1 MLDTFNFIDMKKVIY
16 AVMISSAILATS
28 CGNNKPERTS
38 GIRFSDLDTTMSP
51 TEDFYQYAC
60 GGWMKNHPLTA
71 EYARYGSFDKL
82 AEDNQEQLKG
92 LITEIAKDNHK
103 KGSIPQKI
111 GDLYNLGMDSATIE
125 KQGSEPLQTEL
136 QSIAAMSQKTDLTN
150 KLAAYA
156 LEGGSPLFGVFGEA
170 NPNNSS
176 ERIAW
181 VWQTG
186 LGIGDRDYYLDN
198 SPEMTTIRF
207 EYVNF
212 IASLMEISGYQKVAN
227 ITSATDMAK
236 RVLAFETELAKAFM
250 DKNDTRDP
258 YKTFN
263 MISVDE
269 WQKMLP
275 IIDVKLYMKT
285 LGLGTITSVNMGQVE
300 YTKSLNKIL
309 EKTDMEVIKAYLAI
323 GYINGASTYLS
334 SAFVDANFHFYGRIL
349 SGREEQRPRWKRVV
363 GSVDGSLGEAV
374 GQMYVEKY
382 FPAEAKERMLKL
394 VANLQEA
401 LRERIEQNTWMTD
414 STKQK
419 SYEKLDAFIVKVG
432 YPDAWRDYSD
442 LQVEKDSYFAN
453 IQRASRFETAYQ
465 LSKIGT
471 PVDPTEWLMTPQTVN
486 AYYNPTTNEICFPA
500 GILQVPFFD
509 MNADDAV
516 NYGAIGVVIGH
527 EMTHG
532 FDDQGRNYDKHG
544 NLNNWWQDSD
554 ATNFKERTDVLVNY
568 FNNVEV
574 LPGTFANGTFTLG
587 ENIADNGG
595 LNISYVA
602 LQKAK
607 EQGNIKESMDGF
619 TADQRFFIAYAGVWA
634 GNIREAEMLR
644 RTKEDPHSLGKWRV
658 NATLPHVDAFY
669 KTYDVKEGDKMYLA
683 PKDRAKIW

>member
-1 MLDTFNFIDMKKVIY
+1 MKKVIY
-16 AVMISSAILATS
+16 ALMMSTAIIATS
-28 CGNNKPERTS
+28 CGNKKPEHTS
-38 GIRFSDLDTTMSP
+38 GIRFCDLDTTVSP

-92 LITEIAKDNHK
+92 LITEIAAK
-103 KGSIPQKI
+103 KHEFGTIPQKI

-125 KQGSEPLQTEL
+125 SQGAQPLKKEL
-136 QSIAAMSQKTDLTN
+136 TSIATMSSKKELTA
-150 KLAAYA
+150 KLASFAQ
-156 LEGGSPLFGVFGEA
+156 EGNSPLFGLFGEA
-170 NPNNSS
+170 NPQNSKQC
-176 ERIAW
+176 IAW
-181 VWQTG
+181 VWQDG
-186 LGIGDRDYYLDN
+186 LGIGDRDYYLENNEKMSD
-198 SPEMTTIRF
+198 IRAN
-207 EYVNF
+207 YVTLLTNY
-212 IASLMEISGYQKVAN
+212 LNISGYAELAKINDNQA
-227 ITSATDMAK
+227 MAK
-236 RVLAFETELAKAFM
+236 KILAFETELAKIFM

-263 MISVDE
+263 LISVDD

-275 IIDVKLYMKT
+275 IIDVRSYLNT
-285 LGLGTITSVNMGQVE
+285 IGLSAIDSVNVGQMA
-300 YTKSLNKIL
+300 YTKALNGVL
-309 EKTDMEVIKAYLAI
+309 EKVDLEVLKAYLACN
-323 GYINGASTYLS
+323 YTNGAASYLS
-334 SAFVDANFHFYGRIL
+334 SNFVNASFDFYGRKL

-363 GSVDGSLGEAV
+363 STVDNCLGEAV

-382 FPAEAKERMLKL
+382 FPAQAKERMLKL
-394 VANLQEA
+394 VKNLQDA
-401 LRERIEQNTWMTD
+401 LRERIAQNTWMSD

-432 YPDAWRDYSD
+432 YPDKWRDYTS
-442 LQVEKDSYFAN
+442 LRIENDSYYAN
-453 IQRASRFETAYQ
+453 IERASRFETAYQ
-465 LSKIGT
+465 MSKIGK

-486 AYYNPTTNEICFPA
+486 AYYNPSTNEICFPA

-532 FDDQGRNYDKHG
+532 FDDQGRNYDKYG
-544 NLNNWWQDSD
+544 NLKNWWVESD
-554 ATNFKERTDVLVNY
+554 ATNFTERTKVLIDY
-568 FNNVEV
+568 FNKVEV

-607 EQGNIKESMDGF
+607 KQGNIEDTMDGF

-634 GNIREAEMLR
+634 GNIREAEILR

-658 NATLPHVDAFY
+658 NATLPHIDAFI
-669 KTYDVKEGDKMYLA
+669 KTFDVKDGNNMYLA
-683 PKDRAKIW
+683 PSERAKIW

>member
-1 MLDTFNFIDMKKVIY
+1 MKKVIY
-16 AVMISSAILATS
+16 AAMISSAIIATS
-28 CGNNKPERTS
+28 CGNKKPELTS

-111 GDLYNLGMDSATIE
+111 GDLYNLGMDSASIE
-125 KQGSEPLQTEL
+125 KQGAEPLQTEL

-156 LEGGSPLFGVFGEA
+156 LEGGSPLFAIFGEA
-170 NPNNSS
+170 NPDNSS

-186 LGIGDRDYYLDN
+186 LGIGDRDYYLDK
-198 SPEMTTIRF
+198 SEHMETIRK
-207 EYVNF
+207 EYIVLLTKF
-212 IASLMEISGYQKVAN
+212 MELSGYDKQAN
-227 ITSATDMAK
+227 IANTTDMAT

-275 IIDVKLYMKT
+275 IIDVKSYMNT
-285 LGLGTITSVNMGQVE
+285 LGLGSIKSVNIGQVE

-309 EKTDMEVIKAYLAI
+309 EKTDMEVIKAYLAVS
-323 GYINGASTYLS
+323 YINGASNYLS
-334 SAFVDANFHFYGRIL
+334 NTFVDANFHFYGRIL

-382 FPAEAKERMLKL
+382 FPAEAKKRMLKL
-394 VANLQEA
+394 VANLQDA
-401 LRERIEQNTWMTD
+401 LRERISQSTWMAD

-432 YPDAWRDYSD
+432 YPDTWRDYSD
-442 LQVEKDSYFAN
+442 LQIEKDSYFAN
-453 IQRASRFETAYQ
+453 IERASRFETAYQ
-465 LSKIGT
+465 LSKIGK
-471 PVDPTEWLMTPQTVN
+471 PIDPTEWLMTPQTVN

-544 NLNNWWQDSD
+544 NLNNWWTEND
-554 ATNFKERTDVLVNY
+554 ATNFKERTNVLVNY
-568 FNNVEV
+568 FNNLEV

-607 EQGNIKESMDGF
+607 KQGNIKEDMDGF

-658 NATLPHVDAFY
+658 DGTLRHIDAFIN
-669 KTYDVKEGDKMYLA
+669 TFNVKEGDKMYLA
-683 PKDRAKIW
+683 PENRAKIW

>member
-1 MLDTFNFIDMKKVIY
+1 MKKVIY
-16 AVMISSAILATS
+16 AAMITTAIVATS

-38 GIRFSDLDTTMSP
+38 GIRFSDLDTTVSP

-111 GDLYNLGMDSATIE
+111 GDLYNLGMDSVTIE
-125 KQGSEPLQTEL
+125 KQGAEPLKAEL
-136 QSIAAMSQKTDLTN
+136 KSIAAMHQKSELTN
-150 KLAAYA
+150 KLALYA
-156 LEGGSPLFGVFGEA
+156 QEGGSPLFSIFGEA
-170 NPNNSS
+170 NPNNSK
-176 ERIAW
+176 ECIAW

-198 SPEMTTIRF
+198 SANMETIRK
-207 EYVNF
+207 EYVTLLSKF
-212 IASLMEISGYQKVAN
+212 MQLSGYDKEAKIAN
-227 ITSATDMAK
+227 TDEMAK
-236 RVLAFETELAKAFM
+236 RILAFETELAKAFM

-258 YKTFN
+258 YKTCN
-263 MISVDE
+263 IVSVDE

-275 IIDVKLYMKT
+275 IIDLKSYMNT
-285 LGLGTITSVNMGQVE
+285 IGLGAIKSVNVGQVE

-309 EKTDMEVIKAYLAI
+309 EKTDLEVLKAYLACN
-323 GYINGASTYLS
+323 YVNGAASYLS
-334 SAFVDANFHFYGRIL
+334 SAFVDANFHFYGRVL

-363 GSVDGSLGEAV
+363 GTVDESLGEAV

-394 VANLQEA
+394 VSNLQAA
-401 LRERIEQNTWMTD
+401 LRERIAQNTWMTD

-432 YPDAWRDYSD
+432 YPDKWRDYSN
-442 LQVEKDSYFAN
+442 LQIEKDSYFAN

-465 LSKIGT
+465 MSKIGKA
-471 PVDPTEWLMTPQTVN
+471 VDPTEWLMTPQTVN

-532 FDDQGRNYDKHG
+532 FDDQGRNYDKTG
-544 NLNNWWQDSD
+544 NLKNWWAESD
-554 ATNFKERTDVLVNY
+554 ATNFKERTNVLVNY
-568 FNNVEV
+568 FDKIEI

-607 EQGNIKESMDGF
+607 KQGDIKENMDGF

-644 RTKEDPHSLGKWRV
+644 RTKEDPHSLGRLRV
-658 NATLPHVDAFY
+658 NATLPHIDAFI
-669 KTYDVKEGDKMYLA
+669 KTFDVKEGDKMYLA
-683 PKDRAKIW
+683 PNNRAKIW

>member
-125 KQGSEPLQTEL
+125 KQGAEPLQTEL

-198 SPEMTTIRF
+198 SAEMTTIRF

-236 RVLAFETELAKAFM
+236 RVLAFETKLAKAFM

-532 FDDQGRNYDKHG
+532 FDDQGRNYDKQG